1 MSDFF
6 HCGKDDFGL
15 ATLCGCD
22 CTSLNMIP
30 NIWNSCGDNMTN
42 LFEISSFED
51 YSCSDFLNSIR
62 TTCSGRTID
71 EIQIE
76 ATELLS
82 QFGNA
87 NPDEILLINQIIDD
101 VQNNLEVSA
110 AGMREDWHNLS
121 GEYENEYSL
130 IFIEITSSL
139 IDFEENNP
147 EFFEG
152 NNITF
157 IPKVGSIFG
166 GTVLNVLI
174 DVGWDLIEHAQD
186 QQWEYTEEE
195 QVRESFIKGGIAGA
209 IF

>member
-1 MSDFF
+1 MFFACSTVSELSPVDYNEPLVLRTNDSSLDLNQLSFAMSDFF

-110 AGMREDWHNLS
+110 L
-121 GEYENEYSL
+121 SL
-130 IFIEITSSL
+130 IHI
-139 IDFEENNP
+139 
-147 EFFEG
+147 
-152 NNITF
+152 
-157 IPKVGSIFG
+157 
-166 GTVLNVLI
+166 
-174 DVGWDLIEHAQD
+174 
-186 QQWEYTEEE
+186 
-195 QVRESFIKGGIAGA
+195 
-209 IF
+209 